1 MITLDQNEKILWQGT
16 PSTRVLVTWL
26 FSKTLAFILIA
37 VSFAFFLLPFL
48 MLAKKEHFLTF
59 LLGIIT
65 LVIIGIVLAFL
76 YTVFLRKTYEYYIT
90 SNRIVFKGG
99 ILMKTLRSVP
109 FHKVTDIETSQHV
122 LEQMLAISK
131 LNIFTAGTGSI
142 RAEIIFSG
150 LKNPAEPEQVLKNIL
165 KTYKS
170 TGE

>member
-16 PSTRVLVTWL
+16 PSARVLATWF
-26 FSKTLAFILIA
+26 FSKIGGFLLFIVIM
-37 VSFAFFLLPFL
+37 AFFLSPLLFSEKAGRFFPFL
-48 MLAKKEHFLTF
+48 IAIGTF
-59 LLGIIT
+59 LLI
-65 LVIIGIVLAFL
+65 LAVLAFL
-76 YTVFLRKTYEYYIT
+76 YIIFLRRTYEYYIT
-90 SNRIVFKGG
+90 SNRVIFKGG

-122 LEQMLAISK
+122 LEQVLAISK
-131 LNIFTAGTGSI
+131 LNIFTAGTGSL

-150 LKNPAEPEQVLKNIL
+150 LKNPGEPEQVLKNIL